1 MNIKIKRRNF
11 FKKFLSS
18 LLVIPIS
25 KFNFFSPNTKNF
37 KLIKKNNLIWYLN
50 NND

>member
-11 FKKFLSS
+11 LRFFLFS
-18 LLVIPIS
+18 LFVIPIS
-25 KFNFFSPNTKNF
+25 KFNFFSSNTKNF

>member
-11 FKKFLSS
+11 FKKFLF
-18 LLVIPIS
+18 LILATPIL
-25 KFNFFSPNTKNF
+25 KFNFFSSNTKNF